1 MYKMKRTILS
11 LALLVLITACE
22 GRPAKIVSGQ
32 LYKVVTAADSGY
44 VSFHK
49 AGLRTWEG
57 TLYADKGK
65 LYAQKQSLRIKKSR
79 KGYYQKDTGE
89 KLFLKEITPYSEPM
103 FIERPKTCE
112 YRDSVYAVKTK
123 KDVVYGRAV
132 GYWADYPDSDEPFL
146 GIYMQK
152 MGDKKKKEIPLTMDV
167 YMPKDKGV
175 ASRPLLVLIHGGGFY
190 NGNKTN
196 AGYKEWGEYFASL
209 GYTVASVNYR
219 LGFHA
224 NKASIEKAGYRAVQD
239 VNAAIRFI
247 VKNYKEYGVDPQ
259 RVFVAGTSAGAI
271 TALNVAYMSEDNI
284 PSSAKGEGP
293 IDAVNPHT
301 RADFS
306 IRAVGSM
313 WGAVNDLAVLD
324 NKKIP
329 IISFHSTG
337 DPVVP
342 FGVDHPF
349 QEVFGNELITP
360 VMYGDGEIIPYV
372 KKRGIKAVLHKY
384 DLPGIHSINIGDDFK
399 INKESYVIQYALRDF
414 FADVMLPHPVKFRIL
429 ADSQNIRIE
438 GTDVAES
445 TWKVEGGVIQA
456 TGKANAKIL
465 LFPDVAE
472 HKVTVS
478 GKYTNGLTFI
488 EELPL

>member
-1 MYKMKRTILS
+1 MRKAILALS
-11 LALLVLITACE
+11 LLALMTACQ
-22 GRPAKIVSGQ
+22 GRPIKIVTGD
-32 LYKVVTAADSGY
+32 LYKVTTAADSGY
-44 VSFHK
+44 VRFHK
-49 AGLRTWEG
+49 AGLFTWEG

-65 LYAQKQSLRIKKSR
+65 LYAQKQILRIKKSR
-79 KGYYQKDTGE
+79 QGYYQKDTGE
-89 KLFLKEITPYSEPM
+89 KLYLKELVPYTDPI
-103 FIERPKTCE
+103 FVERPKTIE
-112 YRDSVYAVKTK
+112 YRDSVYSVKVK
-123 KDVVYGRAV
+123 SDVVYGRAV

-152 MGDKKKKEIPLTMDV
+152 MGDKIKKEIPLTMDV

-224 NKASIEKAGYRAVQD
+224 NKASIEKAAYRAMQD

-247 VKNYKEYGVDPQ
+247 VKNYKDYGVDPQ

-271 TALNVAYMSEDNI
+271 TALNVAYMRQENV

-293 IDAVNPHT
+293 IDGVNPYT
-301 RADFS
+301 KADFS

-313 WGAVNDLAVLD
+313 WGAVNDLSILKNA
-324 NKKIP
+324 NIP

-342 FGVDHPF
+342 FGTDHPF
-349 QEVFGNELITP
+349 QDVFANELITP
-360 VMYGDGEIIPYV
+360 VMHGDGEIVPLA
-372 KKRGIKAVLHKY
+372 KSLGIKAELHKY
-384 DLPGIHSINIGDDFK
+384 DLPGIHSINIGEDFK

-414 FADVMLPHPVKFRIL
+414 FADVMLPHPVQFRLL
-429 ADSQNIRIE
+429 ADSQIIRIE

-445 TWKVEGGVIQA
+445 TWKVKGGVIQA

-465 LFPDVAE
+465 LFPDVPE
-472 HKVTVS
+472 HSVTVS

>member
-1 MYKMKRTILS
+1 MFKMRKALLS
-11 LALLVLITACE
+11 ISLLALMTACQ
-22 GRPAKIVSGQ
+22 GRPIKIVEGD
-32 LYKVVTAADSGY
+32 LYKVTTAADSGY
-44 VSFHK
+44 VRFHK
-49 AGLRTWEG
+49 AGLFTWEG

-65 LYAQKQSLRIKKSR
+65 LYAQKQILKIKKSR
-79 KGYYQKDTGE
+79 QGYYQKDTGE
-89 KLFLKEITPYSEPM
+89 KLFLKELVPYTEPT

-112 YRDSVYAVKTK
+112 YRDSVYAVKVKT
-123 KDVVYGRAV
+123 DVVYGRAV
-132 GYWADYPDSDEPFL
+132 GYWADFPDSDEPFM
-146 GIYMQK
+146 GIYLQK

-175 ASRPLLVLIHGGGFY
+175 ASRPLLILIHGGGFY

-224 NKASIEKAGYRAVQD
+224 NKASIERSAYRAMQD

-247 VKNYKEYGVDPQ
+247 VKNYKDYGVDPQ

-271 TALNVAYMSEDNI
+271 TALNVAYMREENV

-293 IDAVNPHT
+293 IDAVNPYT
-301 RADFS
+301 KADFS

-313 WGAVNDLAVLD
+313 WGAVNDLAILK
-324 NKKIP
+324 NANIP

-342 FGVDHPF
+342 FGKDHPF
-349 QEVFGNELITP
+349 QDVFGNELITP
-360 VMYGDGEIIPYV
+360 VMYGDGEIIPYAQSLG
-372 KKRGIKAVLHKY
+372 RKAVLHKY
-384 DLPGIHSINIGDDFK
+384 DLPGIHSINIGEDFK

-414 FADVMLPHPVKFRIL
+414 FADVMLPNPAKFRIF
-429 ADSQNIRIE
+429 ADSQIIRIE

-445 TWKVEGGVIQA
+445 TWKLTGGAIQS

-465 LFPDVAE
+465 LFPDAPE
-472 HKVTVS
+472 HKLTVS
-478 GKYTNGLTFI
+478 GKYTNGLTFF